1 MPTGCRCCST
11 FLQYNFFFRAM
22 KSLPNDIFFAQ
33 VESEIS
39 LGRSVWF
46 KVKGNSMYP
55 FLSGDKDY
63 ILLSPVNEPVV
74 KNDVVLFFYKGRHV
88 LHRVIKIE
96 GEKYIMQGDGVYA
109 SREFCHSKD
118 IIGKVTQIQRP
129 SGKIIPVTSFKWR
142 MFSLLWVNLRFLR
155 KYLLFIY
162 RRLFL

>member
-1 MPTGCRCCST
+1 
-11 FLQYNFFFRAM
+11 M

-39 LGRSVWF
+39 QGRSVWF

-55 FLSGDKDY
+55 FLSGDKDS

-74 KNDVVLFFYKGRHV
+74 KNDVVLFFYRGRHV

-96 GEKYIMQGDGVYA
+96 GEKYIIQGDGVYA

-142 MFSLLWVNLRFLR
+142 MFSSLWVSLRFLR

-162 RRLFL
+162 RRLFV

>member
-1 MPTGCRCCST
+1 
-11 FLQYNFFFRAM
+11 M

-63 ILLSPVNEPVV
+63 ILLSPVNEHVV
-74 KNDVVLFFYKGRHV
+74 KNDVVLFFYRGRHV

-96 GEKYIMQGDGVYA
+96 GEKYIIQGDGVYA

-162 RRLFL
+162 RCLFV

>member
-1 MPTGCRCCST
+1 M
-11 FLQYNFFFRAM
+11 LLNFPAIQFFPPAM

-39 LGRSVWF
+39 QGRSVWF

-55 FLSGDKDY
+55 FLSGDKDS
-63 ILLSPVNEPVV
+63 ILLSPVNEPIV
-74 KNDVVLFFYKGRHV
+74 KNDVVLFSYKGRHV
-88 LHRVIKIE
+88 LHRVIKNE
-96 GEKYIMQGDGVYA
+96 GEKYIIQGDGVYA
-109 SREFCHSKD
+109 SKEFCHSKD

-142 MFSLLWVNLRFLR
+142 MFSSLWVNLRFLR

-162 RRLFL
+162 RRLFV

>member
-1 MPTGCRCCST
+1 
-11 FLQYNFFFRAM
+11 M

-39 LGRSVWF
+39 QGRSVWF
-46 KVKGNSMYP
+46 KIKGTSMLP
-55 FLSGDKDY
+55 FLKDNKDSV
-63 ILLSPVNEPVV
+63 LLSPVNEPVV

-96 GEKYIMQGDGVYA
+96 GEKYIMQGDGVFA
-109 SREFCHSKD
+109 SSEFCHSKD

-142 MFSLLWVNLRFLR
+142 MFSSLWVNLRFLR

-162 RRLFL
+162 RRLFV

>member
-1 MPTGCRCCST
+1 
-11 FLQYNFFFRAM
+11 M

-39 LGRSVWF
+39 QGRSVWF
-46 KVKGNSMYP
+46 KIKGTSMLP
-55 FLSGDKDY
+55 FLKDNKDSV
-63 ILLSPVNEPVV
+63 LLSPVKESVV
-74 KNDVVLFFYKGRHV
+74 KNDVVLFSYNGRHV

-96 GEKYIMQGDGVYA
+96 GEKYIIQGDGVYA
-109 SREFCHSKD
+109 SSEFCHSKD

-142 MFSLLWVNLRFLR
+142 MFSSLWVNLRFLR

-162 RRLFL
+162 RRLFV

>member
-1 MPTGCRCCST
+1 
-11 FLQYNFFFRAM
+11 M
-22 KSLPNDIFFAQ
+22 KSLPNDLFFAQ

-39 LGRSVWF
+39 QGRSVWF

-55 FLSGDKDY
+55 FLSGDKDS

-96 GEKYIMQGDGVYA
+96 GEKYIIQGDGVYA

-118 IIGKVTQIQRP
+118 IIGKVTQIQHP
-129 SGKIIPVTSFKWR
+129 SGKIIPVTSFSWR
-142 MFSLLWVNLRFLR
+142 FLSALWGNLRFLR
-155 KYLLFIY
+155 RYLLFIY
-162 RRLFL
+162 RLLFC

>member
-1 MPTGCRCCST
+1 
-11 FLQYNFFFRAM
+11 M

-39 LGRSVWF
+39 QGRSVWF
-46 KVKGNSMYP
+46 KIKGTSMLP
-55 FLSGDKDY
+55 FLKDNKDSV
-63 ILLSPVNEPVV
+63 LLSPVKESVV
-74 KNDVVLFFYKGRHV
+74 KNDVVLFSYNGRHV
-88 LHRVIKIE
+88 LHRVIEIE
-96 GEKYIMQGDGVYA
+96 GKKYIIQGDGVYA

-142 MFSLLWVNLRFLR
+142 MFSSLWVNLRFLR

-162 RRLFL
+162 RRLFV